1 MRKRPLCIV
10 CSILIAVQVFLF
22 VAGIRE
28 MVPATESFKEFE
40 GKQVGVSGQIY
51 RKEKS
56 SNGQILYLKD
66 ARILHR
72 NHRIKNIKITVYDK
86 TMMKTALGNK
96 ISAVGTVRFFD
107 VPRNFGN
114 YDQKFY
120 YEKQGISL
128 SVFSTKVK
136 MLSEETWAVR
146 EGLLKFREK
155 CHQIVCGI
163 LGKEKGGMISGI
175 LLGEKSE
182 MSPKWKERYQ
192 VNGIGHILA
201 ISGLHLSFIGNFL
214 YKGLRKMGFSYK
226 ISGGA
231 VSVFL
236 ILYTVMTGAGV
247 STLRALMMF
256 LIKIGADIT
265 GRVYDLPTS
274 LSVAAAV
281 IICRSPQYFFDAGFL
296 LSFGAVLG
304 IILLKPILEKLFPCE
319 TKWAEGICFSV
330 AIQLFL
336 FPVTLYFFFEV
347 PTYALLLNIF
357 VIPLMPFLLGMAL
370 FGVAICFIFQ
380 SLGVWILKGS
390 GFFLTLY
397 NRLCELAM
405 EFPHPRIVL
414 GKPKWWQVVVCYLL
428 LLLFILYMQRKEE
441 KVEKR
446 YRKAV
451 IFFSI
456 FLFTVPNNLA
466 RGELEITM
474 LDVGQG
480 DGIFMCGPEKVT
492 YLIDG
497 GSSDVKQVGKYRI
510 EPFLKAKGVE
520 TVDYVFVSHGDLDHL
535 SGIDEMLARQ
545 KTGITI
551 KNLVLPAK
559 KVWDKTL
566 TKLANKAIRF
576 GTKVFVLQKGQ
587 QLTEGDMKI
596 QCIFPSDTYEGEVGN
611 ASSMVLS
618 LQYGEFDALFTGD
631 VEGEGEKELEEEISG
646 RYDVLKVAHHGSKHS
661 TKEEILDKLRAKIG
675 LISSGR
681 KNSYGHPHKELL
693 DRLEKANIS
702 AYGTKE
708 NGSVTL
714 KTDGREMEIECYLFS
729 LQKK

>member
-10 CSILIAVQVFLF
+10 CSVLIAVQVFLF

-96 ISAVGTVRFFD
+96 ISAVGVVRFFD

-155 CHQIVCGI
+155 CHQIVCDI

-182 MSPKWKERYQ
+182 MSPKWKEMYQ

-201 ISGLHLSFIGNFL
+201 ISGLHLSFIGNLL

-247 STLRALMMF
+247 STLRALIMF

-296 LSFGAVLG
+296 LSFGAVFG
-304 IILLKPILEKLFPCE
+304 IVLLKPILEKLFPCE
-319 TKWAEGICFSV
+319 KKWAEGICFSV

-370 FGVAICFIFQ
+370 FGVAICLIFQ
-380 SLGVWILKGS
+380 PLGVWILKGS

-397 NRLCELAM
+397 NHLCELAM
-405 EFPHPRIVL
+405 ELPHPRIVL

-428 LLLFILYMQRKEE
+428 LLLFVLYMQRKKE

-446 YRKAV
+446 CRKAV

-480 DGIFMCGPEKVT
+480 DGIFLCGPEKVT

-646 RYDVLKVAHHGSKHS
+646 RYDVLKVAHHGSKNS
-661 TKEEILDKLRAKIG
+661 TKEEILDKLQAKIG

-708 NGSVTL
+708 NGGVTV
-714 KTDGREMEIECYLFS
+714 KTDGRKMEIECHLFS